1 MMDIETYNIEVETL
15 KLLKI
20 SLLMDSATAGT
31 EIIDRFNSEE
41 IKFIEYLNRFLPNR
55 GEDKSDKPY
64 WDIILVDYNI
74 MFQLENLL
82 VKYNV
87 NYSIDD
93 LTDLYY
99 KKSKKID
106 SSLCYEIDLF
116 IDNILNIDMVL
127 DRINKVGIKNITKFE
142 LSYLERQS
150 KKLTN

>member
-1 MMDIETYNIEVETL
+1 MMNIETYNIEVETL

-20 SLLMDSATAGT
+20 TLKMETSKAGI
-31 EIIDRFNSEE
+31 EVINNLNSEE
-41 IKFIEYLNRFLPNR
+41 LKFIEYLNRYLPSRSEN
-55 GEDKSDKPY
+55 EDDMPY

-82 VKYNV
+82 VKYDV

-99 KKSKKID
+99 KKSKKLD
-106 SSLCYEIDLF
+106 SSLYYEIDIF
-116 IDNILNIDMVL
+116 VDNILNIDFVL
-127 DRINKVGIKNITKFE
+127 DRINKVGLKNITKFE

-150 KKLTN
+150 KSLTN

>member
-1 MMDIETYNIEVETL
+1 MDIETYNIEVETL

-20 SLLMDSATAGT
+20 NLLMNSTTAGT

-55 GEDKSDKPY
+55 GEDNSDKPY

-106 SSLCYEIDLF
+106 SSLYYEIDLF
-116 IDNILNIDMVL
+116 IDNILNIDFVL

-150 KKLTN
+150 KNLTN

>member
-1 MMDIETYNIEVETL
+1 MDIETYNIEVETL